1 MQMRVGDFSLGM
13 AGVVAKYHPSCYASL
28 LQVTYT
34 IARFGP
40 ILTTSPRDNKAVFLH
55 LEKL

>member
-1 MQMRVGDFSLGM
+1 MRVGDFSLGM

-40 ILTTSPRDNKAVFLH
+40 ILTTSPRDNEAVFLH